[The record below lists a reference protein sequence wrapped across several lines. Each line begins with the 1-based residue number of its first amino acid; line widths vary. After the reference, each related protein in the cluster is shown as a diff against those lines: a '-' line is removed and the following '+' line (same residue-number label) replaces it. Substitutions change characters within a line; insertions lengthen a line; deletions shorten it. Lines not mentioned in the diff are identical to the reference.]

1 MNVWK
6 LLTILFCG
14 YKFID
19 RGFEVLCFKTYCLLS
34 KVTNMNT
41 RQAISP
47 FESSHCWIEQW
58 KSLKRQTGECT
69 SWSMLILLGIFWIL
83 VNDVVCTEMLLY
95 SYKYQRHNCYVNKFL
110 QSCSYIMNVL
120 ELGPC
125 AWIWVLILNCL
136 VFWLAHGWYFHFWV
150 LI

>member
-1 MNVWK
+1 MILNLLPCNLNTKDLIKCLNNVDTFLHNGSKIKVWK
-6 LLTILFCG
+6 LLTIFFCG

-58 KSLKRQTGECT
+58 KSLKRQNGECT

-83 VNDVVCTEMLLY
+83 VNDVVHTEMFLY
-95 SYKYQRHNCYVNKFL
+95 SYKYQRHNC
-110 QSCSYIMNVL
+110 
-120 ELGPC
+120 
-125 AWIWVLILNCL
+125 
-136 VFWLAHGWYFHFWV
+136 
-150 LI
+150 